1 MPELALKKQ
10 VLGLRTASFW
20 LCPLKSGTA
29 LGCKQLYDMLAR
41 EEHVIYFFFLSLKFL
56 FKLVPVNII
65 KTKQNKTTK
74 KTYRIWDLAVLFHWH
89 CLVPTCVASPPQTYC
104 DGRFLPLLSKKK
116 KSVTSSLCITWVS
129 QADISSSILPKVFPS
144 SPVSGRPC
152 LSTISFY
159 QSPERLMV
167 NFIFYTHHIN
177 LFSFYV
183 SINLNSSNLV
193 FCCCCCFRYQ

>member
-20 LCPLKSGTA
+20 LCPLKSGTV

-41 EEHVIYFFFLSLKFL
+41 GEHVIYFFFLVLTFL

-65 KTKQNKTTK
+65 KTKQNSK
-74 KTYRIWDLAVLFHWH
+74 KTIQDMRFGGTLSLTLPGTHMCSFSTSDILWWQ
-89 CLVPTCVASPPQTYC
+89 VPSSSFQ
-104 DGRFLPLLSKKK
+104 KK

-193 FCCCCCFRYQ
+193 FCCCCCFQYQ

>member
-20 LCPLKSGTA
+20 LCPLKSGTV

-41 EEHVIYFFFLSLKFL
+41 GEHVMYFFFLSLKFL

-116 KSVTSSLCITWVS
+116 KVWPLLYASRGSPKQIFLHPSCQKFFHHHQSL
-129 QADISSSILPKVFPS
+129 ADPAFL
-144 SPVSGRPC
+144 
-152 LSTISFY
+152 LLASTNH
-159 QSPERLMV
+159 LKG
-167 NFIFYTHHIN
+167 
-177 LFSFYV
+177 
-183 SINLNSSNLV
+183 
-193 FCCCCCFRYQ
+193 

>member
-20 LCPLKSGTA
+20 LCPLKSGTV

-41 EEHVIYFFFLSLKFL
+41 GEHVMYFFFLSLKFL

-116 KSVTSSLCITWVS
+116 KKC
-129 QADISSSILPKVFPS
+129 D
-144 SPVSGRPC
+144 
-152 LSTISFY
+152 
-159 QSPERLMV
+159 
-167 NFIFYTHHIN
+167 
-177 LFSFYV
+177 LFSMHHVGLPSRYFFIHPAKSFSIITSLWQTLPFY
-183 SINLNSSNLV
+183 
-193 FCCCCCFRYQ
+193 Y